1 MAEEESNEQEIKM
14 STADIAKV
22 LMLTN
27 RRVQQLAR
35 AGTLPRK
42 TPRGPFDLVPTVQ
55 AYIRYLKDMGG
66 AMDVEIDGESHEQAR
81 TRLTKARADI
91 HERTALQLSGHLIP
105 LDSIE
110 SAWTKILL
118 QVRQHI
124 IALPDRVAPR
134 AHDAETLEETRGLLT
149 DGCYEILQ
157 ELADTKVEFDEA
169 PQLDADGASRAG
181 RRSVES
187 TVRNE
192 TSSPANG

>member
-1 MAEEESNEQEIKM
+1 MSENKSKEQEIKM

-42 TPRGPFDLVPTVQ
+42 TPRGPFDLIPTIQ
-55 AYIRYLKDMGG
+55 AYVRYLKDMGG
-66 AMDVEIDGESHEQAR
+66 AMDVEVDGESHEQAR

-105 LDSIE
+105 LESIE
-110 SAWTKILL
+110 SAWTKILT

-149 DGCYEILQ
+149 DGCYEILG
-157 ELADTKVEFDEA
+157 ELSETQVEFDEA
-169 PQLDADGASRAG
+169 PQLDADGASRVGA
-181 RRSVES
+181 RSVES

-192 TSSPANG
+192 APAPTNS